1 MAQACIVVRFDPG
14 MVSRSARSISHNKS
28 RRMKDTT
35 AISLLLALAPAT
47 LTASSACVNPGSI
60 GSKGECVNFCQG
72 AVWAACGARSA
83 SAHAPGAETA
93 CPRARTSR
101 HSPTTSTASPK
112 TDQRPNDSGKD
123 PNAESAPALDGFTFV
138 GMGKCVNK
146 NGMEY
151 IHKKMSVG
159 YNMTALWCAGRCRN
173 EAERVDDTPNYA
185 ISMVGFEWGG
195 TIAYE
200 HTKYYS
206 EYACLC
212 LTDVTTRYQ
221 PDSKPLGPIANV
233 ETIDNNGV
241 EPYCYSY
248 DAYSPVTLAPTQ
260 QPSYVK
266 NGQSSVKGYLGRIKV
281 GLIVASV
288 LMVV

>member
-1 MAQACIVVRFDPG
+1 
-14 MVSRSARSISHNKS
+14 
-28 RRMKDTT
+28 MKDTT

-60 GSKGECVNFCQG
+60 GSKGECVNFCQVDEISYG
-72 AVWAACGARSA
+72 GGICQCLGSSMGGLWSPFGECIC
-83 SAHAPGAETA
+83 PGGGDCLPEGSDEPPQST
-93 CPRARTSR
+93 
-101 HSPTTSTASPK
+101 TTSTASPK

>member
-1 MAQACIVVRFDPG
+1 
-14 MVSRSARSISHNKS
+14 
-28 RRMKDTT
+28 MKDTA

-47 LTASSACVNPGSI
+47 LTAISACVNPGSI
-60 GSKGECVNFCQG
+60 GSKGECVSFCQVDEISYG
-72 AVWAACGARSA
+72 GGICQCLGSSLGGLWSPFGECTC
-83 SAHAPGAETA
+83 PGGGDCLPEGSDEPPQST
-93 CPRARTSR
+93 
-101 HSPTTSTASPK
+101 TTSTASPK
-112 TDQRPNDSGKD
+112 TDQRPNDNGKD

-151 IHKKMSVG
+151 IHKKTSVG
-159 YNMTALWCAGRCRN
+159 NYNLTADTTIQDCADRCRSV
-173 EAERVDDTPNYA
+173 ADSVDDTPNYA

-200 HTKYYS
+200 TYS

-221 PDSKPLGPIANV
+221 PDSKSLGPIANV

-248 DAYSPVTLAPTQ
+248 DAYSPLTLAPTP
-260 QPSYVK
+260 QPSDVK
-266 NGQSSVKGYLGRIKV
+266 SGQSSVKGYLGMIKV
-281 GLIVASV
+281 GLIVASI